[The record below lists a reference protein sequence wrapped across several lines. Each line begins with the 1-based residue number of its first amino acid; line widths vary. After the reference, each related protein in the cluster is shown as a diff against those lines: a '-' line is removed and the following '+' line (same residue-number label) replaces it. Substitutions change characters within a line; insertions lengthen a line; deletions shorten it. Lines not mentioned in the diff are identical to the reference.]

1 MRVRL
6 ASSTC
11 RVRLMSARS
20 YFAYLIGKG
29 QRRTDPTAG
38 IKVNLKKQLP
48 GPPYSTDE
56 LRRLLAACRSTR
68 DRALL
73 LLFIGSGARR
83 AELFSLQARQ
93 IDWGRGTIRVL
104 GKGAKERTLAPGL
117 VPMAALRTYL
127 GQRIGPVWLS
137 RYGRPVSRSGAWKVI
152 QSIAGRAGVG
162 HAYFHRFRHT
172 YATAFLKESQDLLAL
187 KMTLGHAT
195 WDMVERYVEYGAHE
209 RALDQQRNLSLA
221 DRL

>member
-1 MRVRL
+1 MRLRL
-6 ASSTC
+6 ATSTC

-20 YFAYLIGKG
+20 YFTYLIGKRR
-29 QRRTDPTAG
+29 RRTDPTAG
-38 IKVNLKKQLP
+38 ITVKLKRQLP
-48 GPPYSTDE
+48 NAPYSIDE
-56 LRRLLAACRSTR
+56 LRWLLAACRSGR

-83 AELFSLQARQ
+83 AELLSLQARQ

-117 VPMAALRTYL
+117 VPMAALRSYL

-137 RYGRPVSRSGAWKVI
+137 RYGCPLSRSGAWKVL
-152 QSIAGRAGVG
+152 QRIAGRAGVG

-209 RALDQQRNLSLA
+209 RALAQQARLSLA

>member
-1 MRVRL
+1 
-6 ASSTC
+6 
-11 RVRLMSARS
+11 MSARS
-20 YFAYLIGKG
+20 YFNYLVTKG
-29 QRRTDPTAG
+29 QRRTCPTAG
-38 IKVNLKKQLP
+38 IMINLKKQPP
-48 GPPYSTDE
+48 GDPYSTDE
-56 LRRLLAACRSTR
+56 LRRLLAACRSAR

-93 IDWGRGTIRVL
+93 IDFGRGTIRVL

-117 VPMAALRTYL
+117 VPMAALRSYL
-127 GQRIGPVWLS
+127 GERIGPVWLS
-137 RYGRPVSRSGAWKVI
+137 RYGQPLSRSGAWKVL
-152 QSIAGRAGVG
+152 QRIAARAGVG

-172 YATAFLKESQDLLAL
+172 YATGFLEESQDFLAL
-187 KMTLGHAT
+187 KMILGHSS

-209 RALDQQRNLSLA
+209 RALAQQRNLSLA